1 MTSSLFGTLRVVS
14 NKETRHR
21 VRWFRINSV
30 AFGNFKDQVTRT
42 ASRQAA
48 QKTRKKQAR
57 NTGKLAAFDQI
68 STVRPM
74 K

>member
-1 MTSSLFGTLRVVS
+1 MAHIAEEVPPGLLLSYGQDFPDF
-14 NKETRHR
+14 
-21 VRWFRINSV
+21 FRRA